1 MFNII
6 FLIILLMTIYVLL
19 RCHLWLGTERELGK
33 SWSRS
38 SLWPQRRLKTWNAY
52 SANDTSSN
60 KCHRS
65 RIYSKVSFVLSG
77 LSRLRGGEET
87 FLLVSAALANLTFMS
102 PVTSTAMRQH
112 QTVKILVKA
121 VRAAPFTTLFA
132 KDQASTESLDCECA
146 NNPPHE
152 WEAKIC

>member
-1 MFNII
+1 M
-6 FLIILLMTIYVLL
+6 LIQLILSNRFV
-19 RCHLWLGTERELGK
+19 K
-33 SWSRS
+33 SFT
-38 SLWPQRRLKTWNAY
+38 SLSL
-52 SANDTSSN
+52 
-60 KCHRS
+60 
-65 RIYSKVSFVLSG
+65 G